1 MTSLERHKTE
11 QARLVFGTIV
21 LDDDAE
27 HSLVYSASS
36 PESNDSSSSLGES
49 STTHD
54 GSSSSSAAP
63 TDSSSGT
70 ITVVR
75 DRQSSR
81 VQRPAADPFAK
92 IIGTAAEPVENK
104 ENAPQQE
111 EPRRPPAAS
120 VQFSTKRD
128 DQLPHSLPRLGRT
141 HQRSPL
147 RRDLVKQTQ
156 DAINRASDSIHRSI
170 QAPRMARHN
179 NLQHKRQLTSKVRQE
194 WQEDRAAAA
203 EFHQVAHQLRLEAL
217 HDQRELS
224 SRCSQARAR
233 LQQRY
238 RLQHLQ
244 AVDRESQFQSMVY
257 RDHQEALRRERE
269 RRRRMSTDAKTK
281 VRLNHR
287 RGEEQLKLTRIAE
300 DRAVSDERHAASQA
314 HRQTQQLLNQQR
326 RRSFAFRNGD
336 AQRIRELHKQLE
348 HQRLAEEHASFQ
360 LKWEGEKDAEATQRR
375 MEEERRRSL
384 ANRGKAHVQNRIA
397 QSHRTAQEKAADH
410 ESYELK
416 WAGERDTEAFQ
427 RQLQLN
433 RRKSLELRARE
444 DARQRKQ
451 EAERVAQEL
460 ADAQASIALKHAGE
474 RDADEYRKLMERQHR
489 ESLARRNR
497 EARKQRDTLTQQHRA
512 ALLTEHEDYEL
523 KWAAE
528 RDSEEY
534 RKQQDELR
542 RDSLASRNKEAFRQ
556 RQLEMQQ
563 RAELRFKDHASF
575 ELKWDGE
582 RDAEAYQVELRRQQR
597 ESLACRN
604 QERSNHAKVVQELQA
619 LAREKEAE
627 SFALKWAGESDA
639 KAYLAR
645 LQVERR
651 LSLQQRCKQ
660 VLHHRDVDA
669 SQRERELQQAAEDER
684 LRSQDH
690 KDIEAYKQACASR
703 DRASL
708 QYRRT
713 EAQVQR
719 LEQEERLIQERKQQE
734 INQDLESLARS
745 DVQVYINSCKERRRL
760 SLAFRAKEK
769 RRQAEWLQQRVEGE
783 RQDISRQVRNRL
795 LDRRYEELARHQER
809 ARIAMDA
816 IRHAGCTF
824 NPTMHA

>member
-1 MTSLERHKTE
+1 M
-11 QARLVFGTIV
+11 
-21 LDDDAE
+21 
-27 HSLVYSASS
+27 
-36 PESNDSSSSLGES
+36 
-49 STTHD
+49 
-54 GSSSSSAAP
+54 
-63 TDSSSGT
+63 
-70 ITVVR
+70 
-75 DRQSSR
+75 
-81 VQRPAADPFAK
+81 
-92 IIGTAAEPVENK
+92 
-104 ENAPQQE
+104 
-111 EPRRPPAAS
+111 
-120 VQFSTKRD
+120 
-128 DQLPHSLPRLGRT
+128 
-141 HQRSPL
+141 
-147 RRDLVKQTQ
+147 
-156 DAINRASDSIHRSI
+156 
-170 QAPRMARHN
+170 
-179 NLQHKRQLTSKVRQE
+179 
-194 WQEDRAAAA
+194 
-203 EFHQVAHQLRLEAL
+203 
-217 HDQRELS
+217 
-224 SRCSQARAR
+224 
-233 LQQRY
+233 
-238 RLQHLQ
+238 
-244 AVDRESQFQSMVY
+244 
-257 RDHQEALRRERE
+257 
-269 RRRRMSTDAKTK
+269 
-281 VRLNHR
+281 
-287 RGEEQLKLTRIAE
+287 
-300 DRAVSDERHAASQA
+300 
-314 HRQTQQLLNQQR
+314 
-326 RRSFAFRNGD
+326 
-336 AQRIRELHKQLE
+336 
-348 HQRLAEEHASFQ
+348 
-360 LKWEGEKDAEATQRR
+360 
-375 MEEERRRSL
+375 
-384 ANRGKAHVQNRIA
+384 
-397 QSHRTAQEKAADH
+397 
-410 ESYELK
+410 
-416 WAGERDTEAFQ
+416 
-427 RQLQLN
+427 
-433 RRKSLELRARE
+433 
-444 DARQRKQ
+444 
-451 EAERVAQEL
+451 
-460 ADAQASIALKHAGE
+460 
-474 RDADEYRKLMERQHR
+474 
-489 ESLARRNR
+489 ARRNR